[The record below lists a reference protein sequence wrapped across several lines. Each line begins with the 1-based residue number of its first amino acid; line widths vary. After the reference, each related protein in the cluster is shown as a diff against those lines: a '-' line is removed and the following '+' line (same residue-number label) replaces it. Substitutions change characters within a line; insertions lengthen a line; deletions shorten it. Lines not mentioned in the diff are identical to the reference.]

1 MKNTIYREQCSV
13 RTTPFMVFI
22 ATYYLK
28 LSDVLTLHYASHY
41 LQETI
46 ISYLAHYKNT
56 LFD

>member
-1 MKNTIYREQCSV
+1 
-13 RTTPFMVFI
+13 MVFI

-46 ISYLAHYKNT
+46 NSYIVHYK
-56 LFD
+56 LFLIKKYKNIGQLQIVHDTN